1 MDVRHPEMT
10 IQLTG
15 GGRQRALH
23 PGPRPPGPAP
33 GGRSPRGAE
42 IEQYAEEAMSGDYDH
57 LLQTTMRWL
66 EAQ

>member
-1 MDVRHPEMT
+1 MPEFVIT
-10 IQLTG
+10 LTLA
-15 GGRQRALH
+15 QRRNRCFLTFQRCLCH
-23 PGPRPPGPAP
+23 RVEFSGDR
-33 GGRSPRGAE
+33 AE